1 MTKAGNL
8 PKGRFIF
15 FRSEPREITKRKLSH
30 HGRGSA
36 KARLWLK
43 GLKSGTTT
51 QEVFNTDEELEEINI
66 TYRSGQYLYKQGES
80 YIFMDQL
87 NYQQYEVDKKIIGS
101 VGDYLV
107 EGEKYQIGLY
117 DEEVISLRLPQ
128 KVTLE
133 VKQTSAGVKGDT
145 VSGATKPAV
154 LETGLKVKVPL
165 FIEQGEK
172 IIVNTTSAEYV
183 SRG

>member
-15 FRSEPREITKRKLSH
+15 FRGEPREIIKRKLSH

-43 GLKSGTTT
+43 GLKSGMTT
-51 QEVFNTDEELEEINI
+51 QEVFNTDIELEEIDI
-66 TYRSGQYLYKQGES
+66 TYRSGQFLYKQGDTFV
-80 YIFMDQL
+80 FMDQKE
-87 NYQQYEVDKKIIGS
+87 YQQYEVDEKV
-101 VGDYLV
+101 VGKAKDFLV
-107 EGEKYQIGLY
+107 EGEKHQLGIY
-117 DEEVISLRLPQ
+117 DNEVISIRLPQ

-133 VKQTSAGVKGDT
+133 VKETSAGVKGDT

-154 LETGLKVKVPL
+154 LETGLTVKVPL
-165 FIEQGEK
+165 FIKQGEK
-172 IIVNTTSAEYV
+172 IIVNTDSAEYI
-183 SRG
+183 SRA

>member
-1 MTKAGNL
+1 VTKAGNL
-8 PKGRFIF
+8 PKGKFVLWRG
-15 FRSEPREITKRKLSH
+15 EPREIIKRTKAH

-36 KARLWLK
+36 QARIWM
-43 GLKSGTTT
+43 KSLISGNTI
-51 QEVFNTDEELEEINI
+51 QEGFNVDKELEEIDI
-66 TYRSGQYLYKQGES
+66 TYRSGQYLYKQDGI
-80 YIFMDQL
+80 YIFMDQEK
-87 NYQQYEVDKKIIGS
+87 YHQYEVDKKIVGET
-101 VGDYLV
+101 GDYLV
-107 EGEKYQIGLY
+107 EGEKYQLGIY
-117 DEEVISLRLPQ
+117 DDEVISVRLPQ

-172 IIVNTTSAEYV
+172 IIVNTDSAEYV